1 MCLKTHEE
9 GTCFGLQPPCLPA
22 FPVDHGSEEPQRGGS
37 PKAKET
43 NMGDTP
49 HPDSIALGFDEGLHP
64 TIDPQEQRPG
74 QTKSQGRLVKSS
86 PTHVLE
92 TAHEVVADRGARQ
105 VGCVGAAPNVEEV
118 IRAQHGVIL
127 LRVACGGQD
136 PVHRDGHLPSPRRG
150 RDRRQP
156 ASMPWEE
163 PQAGKGGTRG
173 QWGRGT
179 PIFMSACLGGG
190 TAGGREEE
198 EGKGNSTRFDGFRVN

>member
-1 MCLKTHEE
+1 M
-9 GTCFGLQPPCLPA
+9 
-22 FPVDHGSEEPQRGGS
+22 DHSSEEPQRGGS
-37 PKAKET
+37 SKAKET
-43 NMGDTP
+43 NRGVVLRLE
-49 HPDSIALGFDEGLHP
+49 SIAFGFNEGLHP
-64 TIDPQEQRPG
+64 TIDSQGTEARASWPG
-74 QTKSQGRLVKSS
+74 QTKSQGRLANRS

-92 TAHEVVADRGARQ
+92 AAHEVVADRRARQ

-136 PVHRDGHLPSPRRG
+136 SVHRDGHLPSPRRG

-156 ASMPWEE
+156 ASTPWEE

-179 PIFMSACLGGG
+179 PIFMSACLEGRTVGLERRK
-190 TAGGREEE
+190 REEE
-198 EGKGNSTRFDGFRVN
+198 TAQDLMVSVWVTARPARSMAQALLVRV